1 MNIFEMV
8 RRDREESS
16 NEFDRVDELGL
27 TGEKPSTRGFHQH
40 LGRPGYPDD
49 FDESYPV
56 HSLLMDGPSREVP
69 LEEIDD
75 RLVVDLWLRETARG

>member
-8 RRDREESS
+8 RRDHEQFSS
-16 NEFDRVDELGL
+16 EFDRVDELGSS
-27 TGEKPSTRGFHQH
+27 GEKPSTRGFHQH

-49 FDESYPV
+49 FEESNLG
-56 HSLLMDGPSREVP
+56 HSLLMDGQTREVP

-75 RLVVDLWLRETARG
+75 RVVVDLWLRETDRS